1 MDLALLFPLLLAVSV
16 MLFSLGL
23 LWLMVLAAQRMRR
36 ARSSTFLMMRHAE
49 NLAFKGEISE
59 LLGESDNWL
68 DRTVRALAK
77 LVLEEDSET
86 HPYHEE
92 RRLLTQA
99 GFRGLRALIVFSAL
113 RVGLPIAAV
122 VALSLAWLGSPFNL
136 KFATNVFTVGA
147 LGYLAPKYI
156 LQWLAR
162 RRMERIA
169 AELPLFVDFLRM
181 LQGVGL
187 NLEQSLLVITD
198 TQAKVLPSLAEEMRE
213 AMRQISSGR
222 QRSAAFEKLATDL
235 GVSELHELVTIIVQA
250 DRYGSPLQEPL
261 FQLSKQMVERRRFE
275 VQTQV
280 GKTSAKMA
288 VVMVI
293 CLLPA
298 LMIVTAGPGFLA
310 ILKALSK

>member
-1 MDLALLFPLLLAVSV
+1 MDLMLEFPLLLALSV
-16 MLFSLGL
+16 VLFSLGL
-23 LWLMVLAAQRMRR
+23 LWLMMLAVLRMRR
-36 ARSSTFLMMRHAE
+36 ARTTTDLMMRHAE
-49 NLAFKGEISE
+49 NLAFKGDISE

-68 DRTVRALAK
+68 DRAVRSLAK
-77 LVLEEDSET
+77 LVLEEDSDT

-92 RRLLTQA
+92 RRLLVQA
-99 GFRGLRALIVFSAL
+99 GFRGMRALMAFSAL
-113 RVGLPIAAV
+113 RVGLPIAGV
-122 VALSLAWLGSPFNL
+122 MVLSLAWLGSPLSL
-136 KFATNVFTVGA
+136 KFGINVFTVGA
-147 LGYLAPKYI
+147 LGYLAPKYAMH
-156 LQWLAR
+156 WLAQR
-162 RRMERIA
+162 RLSRLA

-198 TQAKVLPSLAEEMRE
+198 TQAQVLPTLAEEMRE

-222 QRSAAFEKLATDL
+222 QRSIAFEKLANEL
-235 GVSELHELVTIIVQA
+235 GVSELQELVTIIVQA

-261 FQLSKQMVERRRFE
+261 SQLSKQLVERRRFE
-275 VQTQV
+275 VQAQV

-288 VVMVI
+288 VVMVT